1 MNQRQ
6 CLLVVD
12 WLLLELALHITEQLL
27 NRIEPGAVLG
37 IEDDV
42 HLESST
48 GLKHRTVSVHH
59 CVVHE
64 QDDSSCC
71 SLLVIPDLV
80 EELEDECFKE
90 SGVKCTLNDL
100 RANDFVLGDGSNE
113 GHGVLLPLAFLLA
126 NGELKTLVAILA
138 KAISEKLLVLLSHCG
153 CTSWS

>member
-12 WLLLELALHITEQLL
+12 WLLLELALHIPEQLL

-42 HLESST
+42 HLESSA
-48 GLKHRTVSVHH
+48 GLKHGTVSVHY

-90 SGVKCTLNDL
+90 SGVKCALNDL

-113 GHGVLLPLAFLLA
+113 
-126 NGELKTLVAILA
+126 
-138 KAISEKLLVLLSHCG
+138 
-153 CTSWS
+153 